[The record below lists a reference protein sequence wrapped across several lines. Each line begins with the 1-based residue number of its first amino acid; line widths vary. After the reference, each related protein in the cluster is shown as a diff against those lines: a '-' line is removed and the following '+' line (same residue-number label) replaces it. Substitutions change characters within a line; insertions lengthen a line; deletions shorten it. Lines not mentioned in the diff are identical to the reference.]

1 MINRS
6 FNGFGQRAPVHTS
19 TCAGTHMRTIAI
31 VSQKGGAG
39 KTTLAIHLATAATAD
54 KRSVIVLDADPQATA
69 SHWATWRRNEEP
81 EVVDCASPS
90 LLPRKLQQ
98 AAELGAEL
106 AIIDTPPHADI
117 MARDACKNADLV
129 LIPCRP
135 QAFDLTAVETTAGLV
150 VAVGRPAFV
159 IFMGGPQR
167 APTTYKEARELIE
180 GAADVAGLGLRVA
193 PVMLTQRAIYHH
205 STASGRTAPEIEPE
219 GKAAEEVA
227 ALWTWTSG
235 QVNLSA
241 RSRVNRKRA
250 A

>member
-1 MINRS
+1 
-6 FNGFGQRAPVHTS
+6 
-19 TCAGTHMRTIAI
+19 MRTIAI

-39 KTTLAIHLATAATAD
+39 KTTLAIHLATAAAGAG
-54 KRSVIVLDADPQATA
+54 RSALVLDADPQATA
-69 SHWATWRRNEEP
+69 SHWATWRGGAEP

-98 AAELGAEL
+98 AADLGAEL

-117 MARDACKNADLV
+117 MAREACKSADLV

-150 VAVGRPAFV
+150 SAVGKPAFV

-180 GAADVAGLGLRVA
+180 GTAEVAGLGLRVA

-205 STASGRTAPEIEPE
+205 STASGRTAQEAEPE
-219 GKAAEEVA
+219 GKAAEEIA
-227 ALWTWTSG
+227 ALWMWVSE
-235 QVNLSA
+235 QVNMSA
-241 RSRVNRKRA
+241 RSRVNKKGRA

>member
-1 MINRS
+1 MKT
-6 FNGFGQRAPVHTS
+6 V
-19 TCAGTHMRTIAI
+19 AI

-39 KTTLAIHLATAATAD
+39 KTTLAIHLAVAAAASG
-54 KRSVIVLDADPQATA
+54 RSTLILDADPQATA
-69 SHWATWRRNEEP
+69 SHWANWRGGAEP

-98 AAELGAEL
+98 AADLGAEL

-117 MARDACKNADLV
+117 MAREACKSADLI

-150 VAVGRPAFV
+150 IATGKPAFV
-159 IFMGGPQR
+159 VFMGGPQR

-180 GAADVAGLGLRVA
+180 GTADVAGLGVRVA
-193 PVMLTQRAIYHH
+193 PIMLTQRAIYHH
-205 STASGRTAPEIEPE
+205 STASGRTAQEAEPE

-227 ALWTWTSG
+227 ALWTWISE
-235 QVNLSA
+235 QVNMNT
-241 RSRVNRKRA
+241 RSRANKQARA

>member
-1 MINRS
+1 
-6 FNGFGQRAPVHTS
+6 
-19 TCAGTHMRTIAI
+19 MRTVAI

-39 KTTLAIHLATAATAD
+39 KTTLAIHLAAAAIAAG
-54 KRSVIVLDADPQATA
+54 RSTLVLDTDPQATA
-69 SHWATWRRNEEP
+69 SHWATWRGGAEP
-81 EVVDCASPS
+81 DVVDCASPS

-117 MARDACKNADLV
+117 MAREACKLADLV

-150 VAVGRPAFV
+150 TAVGKPAFV
-159 IFMGGPQR
+159 VFMGGPQR
-167 APTTYKEARELIE
+167 APITYKEARELLE
-180 GAADVAGLGLRVA
+180 GTTDVAGLGLRVA

-205 STASGRTAPEIEPE
+205 STAGGRTAPEAEPE

-227 ALWTWTSG
+227 LLWTWMSE
-235 QVNLSA
+235 QVNLLT
-241 RSRVNRKRA
+241 RSRVNKKARVS
-250 A
+250 

>member
-1 MINRS
+1 
-6 FNGFGQRAPVHTS
+6 
-19 TCAGTHMRTIAI
+19 MRTVAI

-39 KTTLAIHLATAATAD
+39 KTTLAIHLAAAATGAG
-54 KRSVIVLDADPQATA
+54 RSALVLDADPQATA
-69 SHWATWRRNEEP
+69 SHWATWRGGAEP

-117 MARDACKNADLV
+117 MAREACKAADLV

-150 VAVGRPAFV
+150 TAAGKPAFV
-159 IFMGGPQR
+159 IFLGGPQR

-180 GAADVAGLGLRVA
+180 GTADVAGLGLRVA

-205 STASGRTAPEIEPE
+205 STAGGRTAQEVEPQS
-219 GKAAEEVA
+219 KAAEEVA
-227 ALWTWTSG
+227 ALWAWTSE
-235 QVNLSA
+235 QVNMGT
-241 RSRVNRKRA
+241 RTRVSRKARA

>member
-1 MINRS
+1 
-6 FNGFGQRAPVHTS
+6 
-19 TCAGTHMRTIAI
+19 MRTVAI

-39 KTTLAIHLATAATAD
+39 KTTLAIHLAAAATAAG
-54 KRSVIVLDADPQATA
+54 RSTLVLDADPQATA
-69 SHWATWRRNEEP
+69 SHWATWRGGAEP

-98 AAELGAEL
+98 AADLGAEL

-117 MARDACKNADLV
+117 MAREACKSADLV

-135 QAFDLTAVETTAGLV
+135 QAFAPPAVETTAGLV
-150 VAVGRPAFV
+150 AAVGKPAFV
-159 IFMGGPQR
+159 VFMGGPQR
-167 APTTYKEARELIE
+167 APTTYKEARELVE
-180 GAADVAGLGLRVA
+180 GAADVAGLGVRVA

-205 STASGRTAPEIEPE
+205 STAGGRTASEAEPE

-227 ALWTWTSG
+227 SLWTWMSE
-235 QVNLSA
+235 QVNLTTRA
-241 RSRVNRKRA
+241 RANKKARA